1 MRRGAPG
8 SPSPPRAERDP
19 VPPEAALRQD
29 VMRFLRV
36 RERTQREV
44 TDYLRRRGH
53 APELIARATEEL
65 AEAGLVDDARFARV
79 YLRDRQRL
87 HPLGRVAVRRELQAR
102 GVAPETIEAALAE
115 SDPPWDEEALAR
127 AAVERRWARWP
138 LAARRE
144 RAVRFLR
151 TRGFDAGALRRVIER
166 LEQETGGGDGD
177 GDDLE

>member
-1 MRRGAPG
+1 
-8 SPSPPRAERDP
+8 

-36 RERTQREV
+36 RERTRREV
-44 TDYLRRRGH
+44 ADYLRRRGH
-53 APELIARATEEL
+53 APELISRALDEL
-65 AEAGLVDDARFARV
+65 VEVGLVDDARFARV

-87 HPLGRVAVRRELQAR
+87 HPLGRAAVKRELQAR
-102 GVAPETIEAALAE
+102 GVDPEAIEAALAE
-115 SDPPWDEEALAR
+115 SDPPWDEGELAR

-138 LAARRE
+138 VAARRE

-151 TRGFDAGALRRVIER
+151 TRGFNAGSIRGVIER
-166 LEQETGGGDGD
+166 LERETGGEDRD